1 MATDE
6 RRTAVDESARDRLM
20 TAAVE
25 LFARKGFAATS
36 VREIVEAAGVTKP
49 VLYYYFK
56 SKDGIFLEI
65 MGEALRVFD
74 ETIGA
79 ALEAGGSATE
89 RIYRLL
95 DRLFTLILDNLD
107 VVRVAHALY
116 FGPPQDGPLFD
127 MEAFHER
134 LQAVILGL
142 VHEGMAT
149 GELRDADAEPVA
161 LAILGALDTAE
172 GIALCHPEWSIGQET
187 LRKMLDVVF
196 HGALAGRQAEEEL

>member
-1 MATDE
+1 VATDV
-6 RRTAVDESARDRLM
+6 RREADESVRDRLM

-25 LFARKGFAATS
+25 LFASKGYAATS
-36 VREIVEAAGVTKP
+36 VREIVESAGVTKP
-49 VLYYYFK
+49 ALYYYFK

-65 MGEALRVFD
+65 MGEALRAFE

-107 VVRVAHALY
+107 VVRLAHALY
-116 FGPPQDGPLFD
+116 FGPPHDGPVFD
-127 MEAFHER
+127 MDAFHEG
-134 LQAVILGL
+134 LQAAILGL
-142 VHEGMAT
+142 VNEGMAA
-149 GELRDADAEPVA
+149 GELRESDPEPVA

-172 GIALCHPEWSIGQET
+172 GIALCHPEWGLTQET
-187 LRKMLDVVF
+187 LRRMLDVVF
-196 HGALAGRQAEEEL
+196 HGALAARDT